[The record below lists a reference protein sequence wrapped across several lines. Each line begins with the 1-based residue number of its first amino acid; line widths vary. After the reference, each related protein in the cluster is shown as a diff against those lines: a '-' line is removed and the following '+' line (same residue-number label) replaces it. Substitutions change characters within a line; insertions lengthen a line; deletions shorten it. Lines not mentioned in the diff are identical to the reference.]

1 MPNQCKAG
9 KFLITSLLVTCG
21 LALAIYKHNTDAIA
35 RLAHKEQTDILNIS
49 RSSYQQYEDKLFKSI
64 FRHLLLA
71 QTAQEAETLLSSTKR
86 IRPSDHM
93 ENAKLKQK
101 SDKIFQHDID
111 VESISLLT
119 NGGINIL
126 STDFSLIGRYQPLEN
141 TATLIDPLRSE
152 EFSLTF
158 LMDPIL
164 NKPALYVVLP
174 IRNNI
179 GKRIGYYGLNLNT
192 KSIHQ
197 SITESANISD
207 LNPPASVRAVSY
219 TTANKITEIYEP
231 NSTARYRPMKSKAII
246 NGFNNMNER
255 YLYLDHLKRPTV
267 GAYALI
273 DSANMVVLVE
283 RQQSILFKR
292 EVERLRQVLAI
303 GMLISFALFIILTKH
318 KSHSEGAPT

>member
-1 MPNQCKAG
+1 MSNQCNAG
-9 KFLITSLLVTCG
+9 KFLITSLLATCG

-49 RSSYQQYEDKLFKSI
+49 RTSYQQYEDKLFKSI

-86 IRPSDHM
+86 IKPSDHM
-93 ENAKLKQK
+93 ENAEFKQK
-101 SDKIFQHDID
+101 SGKIFQHDID

-126 STDFSLIGRYQPLEN
+126 STDLSRIGHYQPLEN
-141 TATLIDPLRSE
+141 TATLIDPLKSE

-158 LMDPIL
+158 LMDPIS

-174 IRNNI
+174 IHNNFR
-179 GKRIGYYGLNLNT
+179 KRIGYYGLNLNT

-197 SITESANISD
+197 TITDSAKMANAD
-207 LNPPASVRAVSY
+207 PPVAIRAVSY

-231 NSTARYRPMKSKAII
+231 SLTARYRPMKSDAII

-292 EVERLRQVLAI
+292 EVERLRQVLTI
-303 GMLISFALFIILTKH
+303 GILISFALFIILRKYE
-318 KSHSEGAPT
+318 SHSKGEST